1 MVSCARFVTF
11 LSLSWLVGVRP
22 PSLVGRHRWS
32 VRGRC
37 YQSTEPR
44 GSGKCW
50 HHAACERKKMLTL
63 PYTLYTAARK
73 NKNKLNWTETQQW
86 RAAEGNDW
94 GQSGEHRPLLMD
106 PTRGQKWTWD
116 LCHITVSLPQWSME
130 VLAFNFSRLSPS
142 VKSLQC
148 RMALALALGLLQ
160 WLSPFPLFTELNICQ
175 NGIENRSGW
184 ISLCKQHLLFL
195 KSIHSIQPLLF
206 RFLDTSNLFTVSV
219 IINGDACLQ
228 WHLQDALWFPNQS

>member
-130 VLAFNFSRLSPS
+130 VLEFNFSRLSPS

-148 RMALALALGLLQ
+148 RIASYGMALYGIRLVAVVKSFPPFHRIKH
-160 WLSPFPLFTELNICQ
+160 LSKWYREQKRVDLSVQAASPVPQVNTFN
-175 NGIENRSGW
+175 SASA
-184 ISLCKQHLLFL
+184 ISIFGHQ
-195 KSIHSIQPLLF
+195 
-206 RFLDTSNLFTVSV
+206 
-219 IINGDACLQ
+219 
-228 WHLQDALWFPNQS
+228 